1 MLFDWIAP
9 RMQVW
14 MYMLILAVV
23 LGLANGT
30 GKAGSESARGFLF
43 RGRRTRG
50 RILLFLVMVTGILI
64 LTLGQGFLG
73 AFLDAGLAA
82 KVYFKTGDIST
93 GLFHPSGQIKGIMAV
108 LIVIGMFL
116 LAIFSGGSQLLEG
129 DSDE

>member
-14 MYMLILAVV
+14 MYMLILAVM

-30 GKAGSESARGFLF
+30 GKAGSKSARGFLF

-50 RILLFLVMVTGILI
+50 RVLLFLVMVTAILF

-93 GLFHPSGQIKGIMAV
+93 SLFHPSGQIKGIMAV
-108 LIVIGMFL
+108 MIVISMFL
-116 LAIFSGGSQLLEG
+116 LAILSGGPQLLEG
-129 DSDE
+129 DNDE